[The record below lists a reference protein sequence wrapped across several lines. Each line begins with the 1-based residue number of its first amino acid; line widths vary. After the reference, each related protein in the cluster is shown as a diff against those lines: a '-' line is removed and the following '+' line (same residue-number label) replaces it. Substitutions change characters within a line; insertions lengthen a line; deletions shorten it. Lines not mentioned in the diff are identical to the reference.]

1 MCEEGATLR
10 NYQLNFLRN
19 EALFQSLLSIMAG
32 NQKTATKRSQ
42 TVIQMCKIDTPLILP
57 VNLVPAAKGKSTF
70 LWRQPSKRLP
80 LFVVPLWIPVKIHL
94 RFMQI

>member
-1 MCEEGATLR
+1 MCEEGASLS

-19 EALFQSLLSIMAG
+19 EALFQSLLS
-32 NQKTATKRSQ
+32 
-42 TVIQMCKIDTPLILP
+42 IQMCKIDTPLILP